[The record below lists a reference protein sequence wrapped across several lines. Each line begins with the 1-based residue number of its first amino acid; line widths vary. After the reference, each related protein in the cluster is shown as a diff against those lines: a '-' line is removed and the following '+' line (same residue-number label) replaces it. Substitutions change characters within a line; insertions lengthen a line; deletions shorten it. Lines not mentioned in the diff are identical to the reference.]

1 MKKSADEIRTE
12 ITNQI
17 VAAIEKGT
25 PPWRQ
30 PWINHPAAGAP
41 RNAVTQRRYT
51 SINFM
56 LLVLIADMK
65 GYKSQLW
72 NTFSAWTKS
81 GFRVKKGEKAATVSF
96 FRPVPKKEK
105 GVPVLDGN
113 GKPVTIPLM
122 RMFPVFNAE
131 QVESPTVEV
140 LLKHYATK
148 AALIEYAGG
157 VLPTKKV
164 PSDKLTKEK
173 IAKAIHDA
181 LEEKLN
187 TYKVLVKDV
196 NDDPDFQPAEE
207 LIGKCGVKVLANQSK
222 AFYSPKPHEKIGLPA
237 KRSFVSMADYYQ
249 TAMHELVHMAV
260 HGKRVEVKDESKLA
274 NYAFGELVAEIGSC
288 FILSALGV
296 PSSDKMLKKSESYV
310 GEWLKEMGGNN
321 KYIFDAASIASRAA
335 DFLLGLV
342 GKANPPYVESDEE
355 GGEEHERAA

>member
-17 VAAIEKGT
+17 VAAIAKGC

-30 PWINHPAAGAP
+30 PWVNHPAAGAP
-41 RNAVTQRRYT
+41 RNAITQRRYT

-56 LLVLIADMK
+56 LLILIADMK

-72 NTFSAWTKS
+72 NTFSAWTKA
-81 GFRVKKGEKAATVSF
+81 GFHVMKGEKAANVSF
-96 FRPVPKKEK
+96 FRPIPKKEK

-122 RMFPVFNAE
+122 RLFPVFNAE
-131 QVESPTVEV
+131 QVQAPTVEA
-140 LLKHYATK
+140 LLKHNTTK
-148 AALIEYAGG
+148 ADLIEYAGS
-157 VLPTKKV
+157 VLPVKSV

-181 LEEKLN
+181 LNEKLN
-187 TYKVLVKDV
+187 TYKVLVRDM

-207 LIGKCGVKVLANQSK
+207 LIGKCGVKVDGNATK
-222 AFYSPKPHEKIGLPA
+222 AFYRRKPNEMIGLPP

-260 HGKRVEVKDESKLA
+260 NGKRVEVKDEAKLED
-274 NYAFGELVAEIGSC
+274 YAFGELVAEIGSC

-310 GEWLKEMGGNN
+310 GEWVKQMGGSNR
-321 KYIFDAASIASRAA
+321 YIFDAASIASRAA

-342 GKANPPYVESDEE
+342 GKANPSYVEGDD
-355 GGEEHERAA
+355 EEHERAA